1 MDDVLSKR
9 RPADGDNPPVTT
21 TVVTALFTQRGLEP
35 AARRCLLFQ
44 LIRLRT
50 LLDCISS
57 LVEKWRLRE
66 KKRENKR
73 KTAANEEKQVKR
85 QQNAFEVHMNL

>member
-1 MDDVLSKR
+1 L
-9 RPADGDNPPVTT
+9 P
-21 TVVTALFTQRGLEP
+21 
-35 AARRCLLFQ
+35 
-44 LIRLRT
+44 
-50 LLDCISS
+50 
-57 LVEKWRLRE
+57 VEKWRLRE